1 MKPIVDE
8 LEKKYSDKITFE
20 LYDITQA
27 KNDEIAT
34 KYHVY
39 LTPTFVI
46 ADAELKEADRLIGEV
61 SKTVLETFIT
71 KNIDKHGKTTK

>member
-1 MKPIVDE
+1 MKPIVNE
-8 LEKKYSDKITFE
+8 LEKKYSGKITFE

-27 KNDEIAT
+27 KNDAIAT

-46 ADAELKEADRLIGEV
+46 TDADKKELDRLIGEV
-61 SKTVLETFIT
+61 PKATLEKFIT
-71 KNIDKHGKTTK
+71 KNVDKYGKTTK